1 MTETMVKILA
11 LALLAIVCLLYL
23 RRQRIKRRNSDN
35 IDIPI
40 FLRGG
45 DYALHNSPG
54 TEIIDPIHI
63 YPITPKVKKRD

>member
-1 MTETMVKILA
+1 MVKIIT
-11 LALLAIVCLLYL
+11 LALLAIVGLLYL

-35 IDIPI
+35 IDIPV

-54 TEIIDPIHI
+54 TEIIDSVHI
-63 YPITPKVKKRD
+63 YPITPKVKKLD